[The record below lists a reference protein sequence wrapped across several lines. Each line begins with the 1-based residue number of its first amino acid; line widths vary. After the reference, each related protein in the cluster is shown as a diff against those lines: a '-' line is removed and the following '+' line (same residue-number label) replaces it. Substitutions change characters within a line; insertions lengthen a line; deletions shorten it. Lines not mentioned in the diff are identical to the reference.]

1 MGKHLC
7 LNEVSLGAYPYIM
20 ENFSFSQ
27 RSERKGTMAGA
38 VLLLRRLLCYGYIY
52 NRLYRPSRTLSQ
64 ASRLRTFGA
73 LTSIHHRYEIV
84 NLNRPMTAI
93 PHAKAA
99 ANAGVLAEFFRRRTL
114 VVGTAEH
121 FHRLIERLERQN
133 GLRAG

>member
-73 LTSIHHRYEIV
+73 LTSIHNGYEIV
-84 NLNRPMTAI
+84 NLNRAMTAI

-99 ANAGVLAEFFRRRTL
+99 ADAGVLAEFLGRRTL
-114 VVGTAEH
+114 VVGAAKY
-121 FHRLIERLERQN
+121 FHRLVERLERQD
-133 GLRAG
+133 GLWAG

>member
-1 MGKHLC
+1 
-7 LNEVSLGAYPYIM
+7 M

-84 NLNRPMTAI
+84 NLNRAMTAI
-93 PHAKAA
+93 PHTQAA
-99 ANAGVLAEFFRRRTL
+99 ADAGVLAEFLGCRAFI
-114 VVGTAEH
+114 VGTAEH
-121 FHRLIERLERQN
+121 FHRLVERLERQD
-133 GLRAG
+133 GLWAG